1 MSLQSTETRIYNWA
15 AWARAGGSV
24 RALGYK
30 SPSLGLLRDNVG
42 GDRWNPP
49 ALAVSDD
56 EGMAMDLIVTRL
68 GERDEVMHWA
78 LCLHYIVGK
87 SFRDCARAMQDYAV
101 ASGDGRYDVSHQTVS
116 TLVQRAVSWIDG
128 HCDGISEMAA

>member
-49 ALAVSDD
+49 AIVVTDD

-68 GERDEVMHWA
+68 GERDELMHWA

-87 SFRDCARAMQDYAV
+87 SFRDCARAMRDQ
-101 ASGDGRYDVSHQTVS
+101 GYDVSHQTVS